1 MNVSNLDHL
10 NLTVENLDQSIEWYH
25 ALFGFSI
32 VEQGLRGETRWAI
45 IRSGDAMLCIY
56 ERPELDTPNQDSST
70 EHRIN
75 HFGLRIKNKQ
85 AFEKSVTDN
94 GVVVEYG
101 GAIRY
106 PHSWS
111 WYIADPSGHEIEV
124 ALWDNDQVTF
134 AA

>member
-10 NLTVENLDQSIEWYH
+10 NLTVSNLDDTIAWYH
-25 ALFGFSI
+25 RLFGFSV
-32 VEQGLRGETRWAI
+32 VESGTRRETRWAI

-56 ERPELDTPNQDSST
+56 EHPEFTMPGEDSA

-75 HFGLRIKNKQ
+75 HFGLRIRDRK
-85 AFEKSVTDN
+85 AFEKSIKELRVQ
-94 GVVVEYG
+94 VQYG

-111 WYIADPSGHEIEV
+111 WYLTDPSGHEIEV
-124 ALWDNDQVTF
+124 ALWDNDEVSF